1 MAEIYILVAGIF
13 ISFFTTVVIMGKK
26 PSEVQKWYLLA
37 SVGLFVYLSANY
49 IKRHT
54 DSPIIYVYLQE
65 VILGTTAVFS
75 ASFMFGT
82 VEALQIR
89 LSKVWRRFF
98 IGYVIAVCLMMMT
111 LHLHPFFYEEVT
123 LFPNPNA
130 PGLYANKTIDGWLN
144 HWYVRVNIVM
154 QTGLAIFFLQGLIR
168 KKGNKMRIIRILLIA
183 LTMPVITKLLSIF
196 KGIPTAIPNHCFYIA
211 TNISMLVLIQHYDF
225 TMTLPLITEQA
236 VRQSRDGI
244 VIMDRNNIFQ
254 YANDTAA
261 RIFPQL
267 AGDDPDAVT
276 AYIGRELAVDTVT
289 RGEREYEIRS
299 EEEFDASGRTC
310 GYLIV
315 IRDITERE
323 LAKRREQEL
332 LDSEMNLA
340 SSIQS
345 SALPRSFPAFPERN
359 SFDIYA
365 LMDPAREIGGDFYDF
380 FFTDDD
386 HLALVIA
393 DVSGKGISAAL
404 FMMVSKALI
413 RNQLMSGYDPAQA
426 IQHVN
431 LQLCEQNESQMFVT
445 VWAAVLELS
454 TGKGLVCNAG
464 HEKPAVRYD
473 GGAFDLLTYKHN
485 MFLGISRKARF
496 TNRPFEMKPGDS
508 LFVYTDGVTDARNPE
523 DEMFGEERLKA
534 VLNLDPDAAPEQIIM
549 NVRNAVS
556 GFVGEALQFDDIT
569 MLAMKYLG
577 TENGPQSPPA

>member
-98 IGYVIAVCLMMMT
+98 IGYVIAVCLMMT
-111 LHLHPFFYEEVT
+111 LHLHPFFYEEVA

-310 GYLIV
+310 GYLII

-523 DEMFGEERLKA
+523 DGMFGEERLKA
-534 VLNLDPDAAPEQIIM
+534 VLNLDPDAALEQIIM